1 MHNKILLLLQ
11 LDHDR
16 FSLSVTADLTTQ
28 KKEHK
33 DSIFIFA
40 IRDQTFTHGWVC
52 EWCHELGFYCRST
65 ENFKKELTMTLWL
78 HKDSCEALVFF
89 NTLKFSFVETKI
101 SNSIG
106 KSNRHMKSM
115 PVLKVPIG
123 GKIWRPFSWSF
134 FVKVHVFC
142 VTLKM
147 CKNVCIRIS
156 MQATFW
162 LCKYGRQLFSPWQRA
177 DCSWDCKAWSPSQ
190 LF

>member
-33 DSIFIFA
+33 DSILYSPSGTKLLLMAGCVSGVMNWDSI
-40 IRDQTFTHGWVC
+40 V
-52 EWCHELGFYCRST
+52 SS

-134 FVKVHVFC
+134 FFKVHVFC
-142 VTLKM
+142 ITLKM

-177 DCSWDCKAWSPSQ
+177 DCSWDCKAWSQSQ